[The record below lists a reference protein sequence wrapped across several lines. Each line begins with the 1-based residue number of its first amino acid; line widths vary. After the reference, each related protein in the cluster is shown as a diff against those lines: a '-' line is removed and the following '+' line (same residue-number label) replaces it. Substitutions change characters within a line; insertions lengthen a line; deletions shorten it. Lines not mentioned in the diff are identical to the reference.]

1 MSDRGMA
8 CRAPATLFFST
19 KGAWNEKKRTLFYP
33 DCIVCR
39 INHCQCIPIKER
51 QKYPSKKKTE
61 ETKPVEI
68 STYTPQLHWQAN
80 AKQMYELSIDTRLD
94 FSFTDDSHSTLIQKI
109 EGILNFRVFT
119 TNRNGVGVG
128 FQLSPINYIASA
140 RKQPQVEKA
149 LSSFF
154 TARFDK
160 NGKLEKLFFPGTL
173 FEQENAVLSE
183 IIRALQ
189 VVIPNAGNGTWR
201 LEEEHQTGI
210 YQAEYMV
217 NESQKDLTKV
227 KSRYSS
233 SKIEGYEVQVIK
245 SHYTIKPSEKES
257 WLKSMRGSETLNI
270 HNKNYT
276 LMRSNMNL
284 SLELTVFK
292 PDPNLEIWKEKKDFN
307 AITAAFQKENKKN
320 LASRKEA
327 ELKKQRDTF
336 EKKGVELDKII
347 AQLGTHKYDKKH
359 ELVNYLNAFPQEA
372 LKIPS
377 LLLYGGI
384 DSNIAAIIINAL
396 ELSGTSEAQ
405 KVLASIMNGLI
416 QTSMNNIRAIIAL
429 GGVAEPIQTTLDSLW
444 LCVETRGDDLLDD
457 KSNTALLALG
467 VLGNTLRKNGGE
479 EYSILADKLRSKLDE
494 SANNFDMTTTTLLAI
509 GNTGDPSFVPNIEP
523 YLSSENPSL
532 RATSAKALRNMDD
545 RESLS
550 LLAHTLQKEK
560 DSRVRLSLVKSMGNR
575 KADEQSISTV
585 RELVT
590 KEKHKDV
597 RYNMIRYLVNNMHMF
612 PENKE
617 VLEKLLKQKDDED
630 SLKLIL
636 EGLDRQNKSS
646 S

>member
-1 MSDRGMA
+1 MKKRE
-8 CRAPATLFFST
+8 LFFILIALFAVLITASVFLL
-19 KGAWNEKKRTLFYP
+19 KNDKNILQEKKA
-33 DCIVCR
+33 
-39 INHCQCIPIKER
+39 
-51 QKYPSKKKTE
+51 E

-189 VVIPNAGNGTWR
+189 VVIPNAGNGTWT

-545 RESLS
+545 REFLS